1 MRITRSVTL
10 ILFCISLPLFLLLT
24 NLRVLST
31 NYSVYEFAFE
41 RYGIEK
47 NSGLDKQQVNIVGTS
62 IIDYFQNARS
72 SELLDVKLQK
82 DGVEYS
88 LFSEREILHMYDVK
102 RIMDRLFQ
110 AHNITFVII
119 ITYITSIFLWSQ
131 EKKTPYMGSLLIYSG
146 MGMLAVL
153 VSLALIIF
161 TGFDRAFEQFHL
173 ILFDN
178 DFWKLN
184 PSSDALIQIFPRQ
197 FWLDITII
205 ICILTIFESLLL
217 IFSGYLLSF
226 YGKKA

>member
-1 MRITRSVTL
+1 MVV

-24 NLRVLST
+24 NLRVLAT

-41 RYGIEK
+41 RYEIEES
-47 NSGLDKQQVNIVGTS
+47 SGLDQQQLNVVATS
-62 IIDYFQNARS
+62 LIDYFQNARS
-72 SELLDVKLQK
+72 DELLDVKIRK
-82 DGVEYS
+82 DGMEYS

-102 RIMDRLFQ
+102 IIMDRLFQ

-119 ITYITSIFLWSQ
+119 VTYVTSIFLWSQ
-131 EKKTPYMGSLLIYSG
+131 EKKIPYMGSLLIYSG
-146 MGMLAVL
+146 VGMLAIL

-173 ILFDN
+173 ILFNN

-197 FWLDITII
+197 FWLDITKI

-217 IFSGYLLSF
+217 IFLGYLLSF
-226 YGKKA
+226 YGKKS